1 MLFQNQISMR
11 PTSAP
16 KHYFELNAKDSGSD
30 VEFLTRFVF
39 EIYVVAM
46 ASTSRTQ
53 ISFEIIFEETLKD
66 YEMLIEEEYKRSESD
81 VEFITRFVFK
91 IYVVA
96 MASMSRIQILL

>member
-1 MLFQNQISMR
+1 MR

-53 ISFEIIFEETLKD
+53 ISFANILKERFKSFIF
-66 YEMLIEEEYKRSESD
+66 
-81 VEFITRFVFK
+81 
-91 IYVVA
+91 
-96 MASMSRIQILL
+96 

>member
-16 KHYFELNAKDSGSD
+16 KQYFELNAKDSGSD

-46 ASTSRTQ
+46 ASTLRTQ
-53 ISFEIIFEETLKD
+53 ISFADIFRRTLQKFYLLARGFD
-66 YEMLIEEEYKRSESD
+66 ASRPRNACWYNSSCQTSMRSSSALRK
-81 VEFITRFVFK
+81 T
-91 IYVVA
+91 IY
-96 MASMSRIQILL
+96 